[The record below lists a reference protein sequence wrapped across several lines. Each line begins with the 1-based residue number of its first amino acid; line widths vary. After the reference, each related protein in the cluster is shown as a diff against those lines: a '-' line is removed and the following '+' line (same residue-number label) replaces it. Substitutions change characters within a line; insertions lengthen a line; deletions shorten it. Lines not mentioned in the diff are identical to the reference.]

1 MSVDLKESCV
11 KEGTYVQH
19 RTRSEWGVGCVLH
32 RQGDRAHVQFKHGL
46 VVLDLRVA
54 TPLFEQV
61 YKPDPAIVA
70 ELNAPAPPARA
81 RRASRA
87 KTRA

>member
-1 MSVDLKESCV
+1 M

-19 RTRSEWGVGCVLH
+19 RTRSAEWGVGCVLH
-32 RQGDRAHVQFKHGL
+32 RQGDRAHVQFRHGL

-70 ELNAPAPPARA
+70 ELNAPAPKP

-87 KTRA
+87 KARA